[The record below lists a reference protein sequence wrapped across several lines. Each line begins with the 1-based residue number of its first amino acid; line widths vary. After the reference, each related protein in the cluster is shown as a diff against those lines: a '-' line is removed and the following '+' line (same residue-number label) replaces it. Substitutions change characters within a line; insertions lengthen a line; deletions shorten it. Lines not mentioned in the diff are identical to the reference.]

1 MDVSHCRPRSFKMD
15 RKSPL
20 ALELK
25 ETVLKKLLE
34 FLGNYSDDV
43 LAEYIVVLVC
53 NGKRQDQARD
63 DLEAFLGDS
72 CNSFID
78 WLWGY
83 LSEKVKPSKASAAT
97 SSLRKQSSKD
107 GDSHA
112 TEVNFRG
119 QSAKNRDSHATE
131 IVEVENNQIQPP
143 LLEGCNADK
152 SKSESVVL
160 VASTATT
167 ADCPD
172 CTFVSTDMKKKC
184 RYQYRSGTIGSSFTN
199 KSYIRD
205 APHGSAFVGCHPIN
219 QETCVKDIDCGGQ
232 IKQIVGGA
240 HAASCDQNFQA
251 STEKPAFINPR
262 LGIAENA
269 DARVSGRDA
278 DDIVANHVTSKRTNV
293 WDRLGRPAE
302 ENAVAKDE
310 QVIVGAFNG
319 MKRQKE
325 ALPEEMLGSRVVL
338 SGNRL
343 NKRLIGEAI
352 ASEKD
357 WVKSKKNTDVG
368 QFQRPEQLFAMKRQQ
383 HVFKKKNQYLD
394 FNSSNDSVPS
404 VECVDK
410 HISYEGVSGRFPEAS
425 DVQCGFT
432 RNLNFVGDGTR
443 KTSSLSS
450 GLRSPSSISLSKIS
464 SSLQN
469 QKEMKERPPS
479 AEMKADKFHASQD
492 GCYADVEM
500 EHTGHGS
507 KQSEVQDVK
516 LRLHQ
521 IEMEMQKLRSKHSE
535 INSEIKPHELS
546 NSGGRSMLPHP
557 DEDIESRTVFL
568 TNVHFAATKE
578 ALHYHFMKCGPVIKV
593 IILTDAVTSQPNGS
607 AYIIFADKKAA
618 NNAIALNGTSF
629 MSRILKIERKSDV
642 STTPAKPLRISAHD
656 LSLPPENPSYAK
668 KTPFVK
674 RQYITSHLQWKRDT
688 GNDSLSGT
696 AAGSN
701 NSSVADRS
709 MELHSPT

>member
-15 RKSPL
+15 RKSSL

-25 ETVLKKLLE
+25 ETVSKKLLE

-63 DLEAFLGDS
+63 DLEAFLGDR
-72 CNSFID
+72 
-78 WLWGY
+78 LWGY

-97 SSLRKQSSKD
+97 SSLRKQPSKD

-112 TEVNFRG
+112 TEVNIRE
-119 QSAKNRDSHATE
+119 QTAKNRDSHATE
-131 IVEVENNQIQPP
+131 IMEVQNNQIQPP
-143 LLEGCNADK
+143 L
-152 SKSESVVL
+152 
-160 VASTATT
+160 
-167 ADCPD
+167 
-172 CTFVSTDMKKKC
+172 
-184 RYQYRSGTIGSSFTN
+184 
-199 KSYIRD
+199 
-205 APHGSAFVGCHPIN
+205 
-219 QETCVKDIDCGGQ
+219 
-232 IKQIVGGA
+232 IVGGA
-240 HAASCDQNFQA
+240 HAASCDQNLQA

-262 LGIAENA
+262 LGITGSENA
-269 DARVSGRDA
+269 DARISGRDA
-278 DDIVANHVTSKRTNV
+278 DDNVANHVTSKRGNV

-310 QVIVGAFNG
+310 HVIVGAFNR

-325 ALPEEMLGSRVVL
+325 ALPEEMLDSRVVL
-338 SGNRL
+338 SGNGIT
-343 NKRLIGEAI
+343 KRLIGESL

-368 QFQRPEQLFAMKRQQ
+368 QFQRPEQGFAMKRQQ
-383 HVFKKKNQYLD
+383 HVFKKKSQYLD

-464 SSLQN
+464 PSLQN

-479 AEMKADKFHASQD
+479 AEIKADKSHDSQD
-492 GCYADVEM
+492 GCYADAEM

-507 KQSEVQDVK
+507 VQSEVQDVK

-535 INSEIKPHELS
+535 INSEFKPQQLT
-546 NSGGRSMLPHP
+546 NSGGRSMPLHP

-568 TNVHFAATKE
+568 TN
-578 ALHYHFMKCGPVIKV
+578 
-593 IILTDAVTSQPNGS
+593 
-607 AYIIFADKKAA
+607 
-618 NNAIALNGTSF
+618 
-629 MSRILKIERKSDV
+629 IERKPDV
-642 STTPAKPLRISAHD
+642 STTPAKPLRHD
-656 LSLPPENPSYAK
+656 LGLPPENPSYAK
-668 KTPFVK
+668 KTPFIK
-674 RQYITSHLQWKRDT
+674 RQYIASHLQWKRDT

-696 AAGSN
+696 AASSN
-701 NSSVADRS
+701 SSSVADCS
-709 MELHSPT
+709 MELHSPA